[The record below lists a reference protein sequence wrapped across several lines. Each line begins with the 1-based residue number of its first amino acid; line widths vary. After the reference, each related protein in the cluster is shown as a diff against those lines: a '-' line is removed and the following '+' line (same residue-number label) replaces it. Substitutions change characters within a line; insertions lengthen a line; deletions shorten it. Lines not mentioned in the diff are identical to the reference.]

1 MKQNKSN
8 VEIKSNTKLDQFWH
22 KNFKSPNS
30 EKKTKSSSGG
40 QSPVSFW
47 TFVSLIQ
54 TCLDLPF
61 SKNVDLW
68 VYLRAAPNPLY
79 KNGASKQLPIEQ
91 KRLSEVKCRLHF
103 LILSVKTTNAINFKP
118 QNINLLPRWANSF
131 FSSNQVCPITNGPL
145 VQWEKPCTYNV
156 ECNGSSLHNSII
168 EVSFIYSLIIN

>member
-1 MKQNKSN
+1 MRKRPNLP
-8 VEIKSNTKLDQFWH
+8 VE
-22 KNFKSPNS
+22 
-30 EKKTKSSSGG
+30 G

-91 KRLSEVKCRLHF
+91 KKIVGGK
-103 LILSVKTTNAINFKP
+103 V
-118 QNINLLPRWANSF
+118 
-131 FSSNQVCPITNGPL
+131 
-145 VQWEKPCTYNV
+145 
-156 ECNGSSLHNSII
+156 
-168 EVSFIYSLIIN
+168 